1 MKLIKEEEDEAMS
14 WCRVCGRYH
23 LFGACPRPE
32 LQDPPYPGLG
42 EKAIASAKPS
52 HRRPDRRSASTANRL
67 GPEISLDGQPS
78 VRLQTR
84 GQP

>member
-1 MKLIKEEEDEAMS
+1 MS

-23 LFGACPRPE
+23 LFGACPKPE
-32 LQDPPYPGLG
+32 LPDPPYPGMD
-42 EKAIASAKPS
+42 EKTIAATKP
-52 HRRPDRRSASTANRL
+52 PLA
-67 GPEISLDGQPS
+67 GPEINLDSQPT

>member
-1 MKLIKEEEDEAMS
+1 MS

-23 LFGACPRPE
+23 QFGACPERE
-32 LQDPPYPGLG
+32 LQDPPYPGLD
-42 EKAIASAKPS
+42 EKAIA
-52 HRRPDRRSASTANRL
+52 ASDHQKAPPLT
-67 GPEISLDGQPS
+67 GPGISLDGQPS

>member
-1 MKLIKEEEDEAMS
+1 MS

-23 LFGACPRPE
+23 LFGACPKPKM
-32 LQDPPYPGLG
+32 QDPPYPASS
-42 EKAIASAKPS
+42 ERAIATAKPS
-52 HRRPDRRSASTANRL
+52 PPAAGL
-67 GPEISLDGQPS
+67 EISLDGQPS

>member
-1 MKLIKEEEDEAMS
+1 LIINEKTRRKTMS

-23 LFGACPRPE
+23 LFGACPEPE
-32 LQDPPYPGLG
+32 LQDPPYPGLD
-42 EKAIASAKPS
+42 EKTIAATKPS
-52 HRRPDRRSASTANRL
+52 PPVG
-67 GPEISLDGQPS
+67 GPEISLDGHPS

>member
-1 MKLIKEEEDEAMS
+1 MRPTYTRTRS
-14 WCRVCGRYH
+14 PH
-23 LFGACPRPE
+23 LSQAQAWISATW

-42 EKAIASAKPS
+42 EKTIAADDPS
-52 HRRPDRRSASTANRL
+52 PPTP
-67 GPEISLDGQPS
+67 GPGISLNGKPS